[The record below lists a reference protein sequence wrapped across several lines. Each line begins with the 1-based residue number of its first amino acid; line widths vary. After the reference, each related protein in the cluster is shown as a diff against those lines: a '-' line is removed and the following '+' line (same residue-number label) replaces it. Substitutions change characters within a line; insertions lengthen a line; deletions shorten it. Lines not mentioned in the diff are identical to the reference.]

1 MLGYALILMLNGN
14 EKDKFFHIP
23 LRQRPKP
30 SLAWFRVCA
39 HGAVY
44 RRRCRVLI
52 HCAVRFVERDE
63 CAAIGF
69 SFVFILK

>member
-1 MLGYALILMLNGN
+1 MLGYALILMLNGD

-30 SLAWFRVCA
+30 SMAWFRVCA
-39 HGAVY
+39 
-44 RRRCRVLI
+44 R
-52 HCAVRFVERDE
+52 CAVRLVERDE
-63 CAAIGF
+63 YAAIGF

>member
-30 SLAWFRVCA
+30 SMAWFRGCA
-39 HGAVY
+39 HGASY
-44 RRRCRVLI
+44 RRLCRVLI
-52 HCAVRFVERDE
+52 HCVVRFVERDE
-63 CAAIGF
+63 YAAIGF
-69 SFVFILK
+69 SFVFILE

>member
-1 MLGYALILMLNGN
+1 MLGYALILMLNGD

-30 SLAWFRVCA
+30 SMAWFRVCA
-39 HGAVY
+39 HGAGY
-44 RRRCRVLI
+44 RRLCRVLI
-52 HCAVRFVERDE
+52 HCAVRFVERHE